1 MQLQKADESDLET
14 LAELWRALATDMVQY
29 SDLNEL
35 SDGAASE
42 AVEEEFRNQLE
53 SEDVTNYLLR
63 ESNSESESE
72 SESESKSGTTVGFV
86 TLRKGTHPSREY
98 SEYLRIVNLFVKEG
112 YRSEG
117 YGSAVIDRVEEMGRE
132 KGCDLLKVSFEIENS
147 GARRFY
153 AENGFEEKQ
162 IDSVYRLE

>member
-1 MQLQKADESDLET
+1 MQLQKADESDLEA

-63 ESNSESESE
+63 ESELESESE
-72 SESESKSGTTVGFV
+72 SGSGTTIGFV
-86 TLRKGTHPSREY
+86 TLREGTHPSREY

-117 YGSAVIDRVEEMGRE
+117 YGSAVVDRVVEMAREE
-132 KGCDLLKVSFEIENS
+132 GCDHLKVSFEIEND